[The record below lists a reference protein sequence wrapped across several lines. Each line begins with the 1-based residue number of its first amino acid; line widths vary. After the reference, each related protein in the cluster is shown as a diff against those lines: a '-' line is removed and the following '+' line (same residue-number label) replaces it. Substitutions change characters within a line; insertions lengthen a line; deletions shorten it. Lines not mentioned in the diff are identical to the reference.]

1 MLLDTPVSDIAPP
14 ASRGE
19 GWQVWARVALGEQ
32 HLQRLGVQRMLLA
45 TKLQSIHD
53 VGVQRDFL
61 SLVGVAGIF
70 Q

>member
-1 MLLDTPVSDIAPP
+1 
-14 ASRGE
+14 
-19 GWQVWARVALGEQ
+19 VALGEQ

-45 TKLQSIHD
+45 TKLQSIPDLCCH
-53 VGVQRDFL
+53 RAFL